1 MYLYL
6 TTADYVLNKRI
17 SQEAGFFVAPGWR
30 YDLEEKTEA
39 DVGIYSFSE
48 VGKNYTLKGK
58 YGTVNVTIESMTA
71 SFEWSIKVSIK
82 SADEDIGGYVSTIW
96 SGGSTDRTE
105 FSMTVP
111 NDSEVRFYFRTKAE
125 VLSYYKVSNVVALGA
140 REYEVFHYQLFYPD
154 KPFRLYDTIP
164 KLKGYQFLH
173 WRDWLQKKYAPG
185 QEVTFRSEDYY
196 GLYSLEAVVRE
207 YKYLPIR
214 AKNTDALLRGEG
226 NIIVRDGD

>member
-39 DVGIYSFSE
+39 DVGIYMSSE
-48 VGKNYTLKGK
+48 VGKTYTLVGK
-58 YGTVNVTIESMTA
+58 YGKVTVKIVSMTA
-71 SFEWSIKVSIK
+71 SWDWNLNVTV
-82 SADEDIGGYVSTIW
+82 EDTGGDLGGYISTSW
-96 SGGSTDRTE
+96 SDGSTDKTE
-105 FSMTVP
+105 FYMTVP

-125 VLSYYKVSNVVALGA
+125 VLSYYKVSNVTVQGA

-173 WRDWLQKKYAPG
+173 WRDWLQKKYAPNE
-185 QEVTFRSEDYY
+185 EVTFRSEDYY
-196 GLYSLEAVVRE
+196 GLYTLEAVVRE